1 MYIIRNLS
9 YSTSEKLEALEP
21 ERFTPPLRVRASKN
35 SHQMVAVTDTTNGGE
50 GSRTPVRR

>member
-1 MYIIRNLS
+1 MYIIRDMS
-9 YSTSEKLEALEP
+9 YSTTEKPEALEP
-21 ERFTPPLRVRASKN
+21 ERFTLPPHIQACKN